1 MLRCQKSEF
10 ALPPDH
16 HYLNCAYMSPLSR
29 RVQAAGEVAIRSG
42 AVPAEIGPADFFSGC
57 DRVREL
63 FAQLVNAP
71 DPARVAIIPAA
82 SYGLS
87 AAARNIP
94 LARGQNVV
102 TVHHQFPSNVHVWR
116 RLCDSANARFKV
128 VRPPVAGA
136 ARAQAWN
143 EAILDA
149 IDGDTAVVTLGH
161 VHWTDGTR
169 FDLER
174 IAERAREVGAALIVD
189 GTQAVGAMP
198 FDFERIRPDALI
210 CAAYKWL
217 MGPYSIGVAYF
228 GARYEHG
235 VPLEETWLGKE
246 GSEDFA
252 GLVEQTD
259 RYRPGAARFD
269 VGEAANFIL
278 IPMFIAALEQVLEWD
293 VSNVQAYCRALTR
306 DLMRDTLAGEVE
318 GQGLEPVG
326 EALEPVG
333 HLFGLHVPEAVDPA
347 ALHAR
352 LRAQDVFVSVRGRTV
367 RVSPHVYNDREDL
380 EALRRVLTE
389 SGVLTAAV

>member
-16 HYLNCAYMSPLSR
+16 HYLNCAYMSPLSK

-42 AVPAEIGPADFFSGC
+42 AVPAEIRPTDFFSGC

-87 AAARNIP
+87 AAARNTP

-102 TVHHQFPSNVHVWR
+102 TIHHQFPSNVHVWR
-116 RLCDSANARFKV
+116 RLCDAANARFKV

-174 IAERAREVGAALIVD
+174 IAERAREVGAALILD

-246 GSEDFA
+246 GSEDLA

-306 DLMRDTLAGEVE
+306 DLRRDTSAGEAE
-318 GQGLEPVG
+318 GQG
-326 EALEPVG
+326 LEPVG
-333 HLFGLHVPEAVDPA
+333 HLFGLHVPEGVDPA

-352 LRAQDVFVSVRGRTV
+352 LRAQQVFVSVRGRTV

-389 SGVLTAAV
+389 SGVLTAVV

>member
-1 MLRCQKSEF
+1 M
-10 ALPPDH
+10 
-16 HYLNCAYMSPLSR
+16 
-29 RVQAAGEVAIRSG
+29 
-42 AVPAEIGPADFFSGC
+42 
-57 DRVREL
+57 
-63 FAQLVNAP
+63 
-71 DPARVAIIPAA
+71 
-82 SYGLS
+82 
-87 AAARNIP
+87 
-94 LARGQNVV
+94 V
-102 TVHHQFPSNVHVWR
+102 TAHHQFPSNVHVWR

-136 ARAQAWN
+136 ARARAWN

-149 IDGDTAVVTLGH
+149 IDGDTAVVALGH

-174 IAERAREVGAALIVD
+174 IAERAREVGAALILD

-198 FDFERIRPDALI
+198 FDFERVRPDALV

-217 MGPYSIGVAYF
+217 MGPYSMGVAYF
-228 GARYEHG
+228 GARYQHG
-235 VPLEETWLGKE
+235 VPLEETWMGRE

-252 GLVEQTD
+252 ALVEPTD

-278 IPMFIAALEQVLEWD
+278 IPMFIAALEQVLEWG

-306 DLMRDTLAGEVE
+306 DLIRDTSAEELE
-318 GQGLEPVG
+318 GQG
-326 EALEPVG
+326 ADPVG
-333 HLFGLHVPEAVDPA
+333 HLFGLHVPEEVDPA
-347 ALHAR
+347 GLHAR

-367 RVSPHVYNDREDL
+367 RVSPHVYNDQADL